1 MHDAKSRL
9 FQPGRISAEQSLCPR
24 LIDYIV
30 IVGRR
35 PNATVRRRRHP
46 PSAGGYVNVAAGGGA
61 GPMAIPGGTVSHPE
75 LLRRYPSENHRD
87 FELPRDVTYFC
98 QPEGCVS
105 FNGSAFRQLKKRN
118 AFHEA
123 TFFVFTLTD
132 KDSAKV
138 RFGVTLNFFLNK
150 VSLNEKRSH
159 LPNGS
164 VTTEQQH
171 QQRPSSSHA
180 NTSSSA
186 SLISLC
192 LISHHPFLSSFRDL
206 LILFRQ
212 LVNCC
217 NQRANGDD
225 SLARES
231 VWTALTGHWPQ
242 GIAIPNS
249 VMQELRQLETW
260 LFALLSSPVPVPG
273 KTKLLLEVLPADLM
287 PIPME
292 FALPDHTRL
301 SLVDFPL
308 HLPLELLQIDAI
320 LQILTAIMLEY
331 KVILQSR
338 NCNAVSVC
346 VMALVAL
353 LYPLEYMFPVIPLL
367 PVFMPSAEQLLLAPT
382 PYIIGVPASFFPCK
396 GIQVPSDVLLVDLDT
411 NEICPPTD
419 PTIRIPKMP
428 QPEANNLK
436 AEFFRALGRQAVEHK
451 SIDSEQQQPLNI
463 DGDQIDVACRVAMIH
478 FYNGANIFA
487 NFSEHTRTIR
497 LFPRPVV
504 ALQADSFLRSRPHQ
518 SEFIMD
524 LCKTQAVEYFAECS
538 LCPAN
543 EAYVRVQAG
552 ITEAVQIGDKAQ
564 WFSDSLMPVS
574 FNAYPYGSSL
584 AEAIF
589 LARIESSQQLLDR
602 TDSSGDCDDADYPAT
617 ATPSDLESIGS
628 ADAGGWSP
636 FGSRSPL
643 NMDMSKP
650 ISDANDFY
658 RAPNQL
664 QLPKS
669 ESGLSV
675 DSSEL
680 SSGRSSPYSTI
691 DSEADFARLADNM
704 AIKRN
709 AKGDLTFNNQS
720 PIDEDSATICE
731 ESGERT
737 LQRGSICSESDQ
749 ANLPAKQQRN
759 AHGQVVE
766 RKGTALFARPL
777 LMDALNGYAE
787 RGQGMFSQMMRKT
800 APKAQALKE
809 KAKPL
814 AEAVGNRVEASKV
827 GQLIQQH
834 RPAQIHVEKVDKEE
848 RDNATA
854 AQQQSKNQQQIND
867 ICEQVLAGQGIGVFT
882 MPKVKRMLEDESMRE
897 LVCSKL
903 NLGLEVRYAED
914 EFIQDV
920 QLSRAQYKGYLKLL
934 QACVSGID
942 ASFHTPGSNGLA
954 SLFHVLEIAHTHF
967 WTHQLEGGGGG
978 GAQQHHQKQ
987 QQHNHHNHQH
997 GEQQQQMTT
1006 PGSDSGGGASGQKS
1020 LLTTPSSSSQ
1030 NLAAPSTPSTSSNP
1044 TPTPSQQIEHISNG
1058 MPSPAKNSK
1067 YDDDSAQIPL
1077 PIEPPPPPAAPIYT
1091 IPAPSCPPPP
1101 LPTRPPP
1108 PLPPRVPSR
1117 EMPQPAPPPLAFTV
1131 DAPPP
1136 VPKRP
1141 SLPTT
1146 DKKPSLTAAAEI
1158 LPNSTTP
1165 ELCENEPV
1173 QIQKNAHEISVK
1185 DQQMFKDEF
1194 ANKKEAPKIQVPQ
1207 HLNLNSLEAMLP
1219 STSFVDEPI
1228 PPRNFLFNDLIGPS
1242 PNHSSNVLWQQI
1254 PLWETAFLDMV
1265 AQERDKIGMDQE
1277 PSEMIDRYSQLGD
1290 GERKRL
1296 ELEEDRILAVLLH
1309 NMTAIM
1315 HLCHVPI
1322 RVIQQKIRRLLG
1334 KAHIGLI
1341 YSKRI
1346 NLLLDELSNLPS
1358 GAKIP
1363 LKPLGSR
1370 LIQKEVFTV
1379 HTGSSPDGPMCF
1391 LEVCDDALILRDA
1404 NGVVQERWWYERL
1417 VNMTYSPKTRVLCLW
1432 RRHDDQVYM
1441 HKFHTKKCRHLYN
1454 SMKTAMERAASR
1466 GKVQVAGRELGGEF
1480 PIHDVE
1486 RNEGGLLKVRI
1497 DGIALQFVNSQEFIE
1512 LSNIKKCN
1520 TIGGN
1525 IFILEEFNR
1534 ANNQLIQRRYISSVA
1549 ASISWSLHRVFS
1561 VHQTL
1566 DEECNEQLREKLDN
1580 NVTLYR
1586 SPQDPN
1592 ESRIILPMKVPQIDE
1607 CLCGS
1612 YSENVETASVF
1623 ERPRSNTLSDL
1634 RIHREPK
1641 YKGPILFPM
1650 I

>member
-1 MHDAKSRL
+1 MIDVKNRL
-9 FQPGRISAEQSLCPR
+9 FQPGRTSAEQSLCPR
-24 LIDYIV
+24 LIDYIA

-35 PNATVRRRRHP
+35 PNATIRRRRHP
-46 PSAGGYVNVAAGGGA
+46 PSGQISVAGGGGA
-61 GPMAIPGGTVSHPE
+61 MAIPGGTVSHPE

-98 QPEGCVS
+98 QPEGCVRFS
-105 FNGSAFRQLKKRN
+105 GSAFRQLKKRN
-118 AFHEA
+118 AFNEA

-138 RFGVTLNFFLNK
+138 RFGVTLNFFLNTA
-150 VSLNEKRSH
+150 SLSERRLH

-164 VTTEQQH
+164 VTTGQIESQH
-171 QQRPSSSHA
+171 SHRPSSSHI
-180 NTSSSA
+180 NNSNSSA

-192 LISHHPFLSSFRDL
+192 MLSHHPFLSSFRDL

-217 NQRANGDD
+217 NQRANQDETLPRD
-225 SLARES
+225 S
-231 VWTALTGHWPQ
+231 VWTVLTGHWPQ
-242 GIAIPNS
+242 GMSIPNS
-249 VMQELRQLETW
+249 VMQEVCQLETW

-287 PIPME
+287 PNPME

-308 HLPLELLQIDAI
+308 HLPLELLQVGAV
-320 LQILTAIMLEY
+320 LQILSAIMLEY

-346 VMALVAL
+346 VKALVAL

-367 PVFMPSAEQLLLAPT
+367 PAFMPSAEQLLLAPT
-382 PYIIGVPASFFPCK
+382 PYIIGLPASFFPCK

-419 PTIRIPKMP
+419 PTVHVPQMP

-436 AEFFRALGRQAVEHK
+436 EEFLRALGRQKCENTGAEGP
-451 SIDSEQQQPLNI
+451 INI
-463 DGDQIDVACRVAMIH
+463 DGDKIDVACRVAMIH
-478 FYNGANIFA
+478 FYNGPNVFA

-497 LFPRPVV
+497 LYPRPVV
-504 ALQADSFLRSRPHQ
+504 ALQVDSFLRSRPQQ
-518 SEFIMD
+518 SEFIME

-552 ITEAVQIGDKAQ
+552 VTEAAQIGDKAQ
-564 WFSDSLMPVS
+564 WFTDTLMPVS

-602 TDSSGDCDDADYPAT
+602 TDSVGDGDDADYPTT
-617 ATPSDLESIGS
+617 ATPSDLESVGS

-643 NMDMSKP
+643 NLDISKP
-650 ISDANDFY
+650 ISDANDFF
-658 RAPNQL
+658 RAPHQL

-680 SSGRSSPYSTI
+680 SSGRSSPYSTV
-691 DSEADFARLADNM
+691 DSEADFARLADNL
-704 AIKRN
+704 ALKRN
-709 AKGDLTFNNQS
+709 AKGDFTFNHHT

-737 LQRGSICSESDQ
+737 LQRVSICSESDQ
-749 ANLPAKQQRN
+749 SNLHPKQRPMV
-759 AHGQVVE
+759 GQGE
-766 RKGTALFARPL
+766 RLGTALFARPL

-787 RGQGMFSQMMRKT
+787 RGQGVFSQMMRKT
-800 APKAQALKE
+800 APKAQALKA

-814 AEAVGNRVEASKV
+814 AEAVGNRMEASKV

-834 RPAQIHVEKVDKEE
+834 RPIPIHVEKAEKED
-848 RDNATA
+848 RDSATT
-854 AQQQSKNQQQIND
+854 AQQQRKNQQHIIE
-867 ICEQVLAGQGIGVFT
+867 ICEQVIAGQGIGVFT
-882 MPKVKRMLEDESMRE
+882 LP
-897 LVCSKL
+897 KL

-934 QACVSGID
+934 QACVSGLD

-954 SLFHVLEIAHTHF
+954 SLFHVMEIAHTHF
-967 WTHQLEGGGGG
+967 WTHKLEFQQQQQHGEQTTPGSESGGGGG
-978 GAQQHHQKQ
+978 LR
-987 QQHNHHNHQH
+987 
-997 GEQQQQMTT
+997 
-1006 PGSDSGGGASGQKS
+1006 S

-1030 NLAAPSTPSTSSNP
+1030 NLASTPSTSSNP
-1044 TPTPSQQIEHISNG
+1044 TPTPFQIGNAVNG
-1058 MPSPAKNSK
+1058 MPSPT
-1067 YDDDSAQIPL
+1067 DDQNFDAPQC
-1077 PIEPPPPPAAPIYT
+1077 EPPPLPLPTESPPLPPPQAPVYA
-1091 IPAPSCPPPP
+1091 IPAPNCPPPP
-1101 LPTRPPP
+1101 LPARPPP
-1108 PLPPRVPSR
+1108 PLPPRVPPRDVPPVLIST
-1117 EMPQPAPPPLAFTV
+1117 EM
-1131 DAPPP
+1131 PPP

-1141 SLPTT
+1141 SLSMP
-1146 DKKPSLTAAAEI
+1146 AATVSE
-1158 LPNSTTP
+1158 
-1165 ELCENEPV
+1165 ECENNNSSCSEEEYELTEPS
-1173 QIQKNAHEISVK
+1173 QITPNALEITVK
-1185 DQQMFKDEF
+1185 DQQFEN
-1194 ANKKEAPKIQVPQ
+1194 AQEHNKKEAPKIQLLQ
-1207 HLNLNSLEAMLP
+1207 QLNLNTLEAMLP
-1219 STSFVDEPI
+1219 STSTVDEQV
-1228 PPRNFLFNDLIGPS
+1228 PPRNYLFKDLIGPP
-1242 PNHSSNVLWQQI
+1242 PNPASNVLWQQMT
-1254 PLWETAFLDMV
+1254 LWETAFLDMV

-1277 PSEMIDRYSQLGD
+1277 PAEMIDRYAQLGD

-1315 HLCHVPI
+1315 HLSHVPVRI
-1322 RVIQQKIRRLLG
+1322 IQQKIRRLLG

-1341 YSKRI
+1341 YSKQI
-1346 NLLLDELSNLPS
+1346 NVLLDELSATS
-1358 GAKIP
+1358 AGVKIP

-1370 LIQKEVFTV
+1370 LIQKEVFAV
-1379 HTGSSPDGPMCF
+1379 HTGSFPDGPMCF
-1391 LEVCDDALILRDA
+1391 LEVCDDALILRDS

-1432 RRHDDQVYM
+1432 RRLEDQVYM

-1454 SMKTAMERAASR
+1454 SMKAAMERAASR

-1486 RNEGGLLKVRI
+1486 RNEGGLLQVRI
-1497 DGIALQFVNSQEFIE
+1497 DGIALQFVNSQELIE
-1512 LSNIKKCN
+1512 LGNIKKCN

-1525 IFILEEFNR
+1525 IFILEEYNR
-1534 ANNQLIQRRYISSVA
+1534 AKNQLLQRRYISSVA
-1549 ASISWSLHRVFS
+1549 DQICYSVLCVFS
-1561 VHQTL
+1561 FAAAHRQSGSTQQQKST
-1566 DEECNEQLREKLDN
+1566 NHFQAEQIGLH
-1580 NVTLYR
+1580 
-1586 SPQDPN
+1586 
-1592 ESRIILPMKVPQIDE
+1592 I
-1607 CLCGS
+1607 
-1612 YSENVETASVF
+1612 
-1623 ERPRSNTLSDL
+1623 
-1634 RIHREPK
+1634 
-1641 YKGPILFPM
+1641 
-1650 I
+1650 